1 MWFLK
6 VKGDGSAQQK
16 GGRTIRSY
24 WLQGVFGLLVVVLA
38 AWVYLI
44 YQDQLTTQS
53 KGKRQVESVA
63 QVIAGSI
70 STNLEQQLALIQ
82 GLAQQ
87 PGLADLFSALDEDG
101 LGGEQARL
109 TRLIPDALQVRL
121 LSAGLNEP
129 DTSETPNM
137 GYASLLLLR
146 KAEKSNAVV
155 PAELHQFGT
164 PHQHIAIAS
173 SVLPSNGGSVSGV
186 VHAAYSID
194 MLKKIFSGID
204 ALPGRI
210 EVQQTLS
217 GTDQLVIIGKGDKPS
232 AGVKPDGLIRVNG
245 SIWQIAYWGGT
256 GTQFDLMG
264 SLQLMVPGLLL
275 FLLIALIMFRL
286 SQQMM
291 KALKQDQQTILS
303 LVEALV
309 VGRPPKGQPAQLGD
323 LQSTLEVMEHQ
334 IREFRT
340 AQAEKGRIKR
350 DLTTSDSELG
360 IDISE
365 VAAKPVVDTPL
376 TSAVNIDIPAEIYR
390 AYDIRGVIGETI
402 TEEIV
407 TQLGQGIGSEIF
419 EKGYQKIVVARDTR
433 NSSEA
438 LQSALIQGLQASG
451 RDVIDIGMVPT
462 PLLYYAV
469 HELNAECGVVVTG
482 SHNPPQYNGLKL
494 VVGGDAPTQD
504 EIQDLR
510 RLIDAGQLLQ
520 GEGSFDSQEII
531 DHYIERVISDT
542 RLGQPLKVVV
552 DCGNGAASVVAPE
565 LYRQLGCEVV
575 ELYCTPD
582 GDFPNHHPNP
592 GDPKTMRDLQ
602 QAVVEHQ
609 AALGIAFDGDADR
622 IGIVDSSGKLI
633 WPDRLLMYL
642 AIDILTR
649 EPGGDIIYDV
659 KCSRHLANVVLSN
672 GGRPLMWKSGHSML
686 KAKMKETHA
695 LLAGEFSGH
704 ILFAE
709 RWYGFD
715 DGIYAGARLLEIL
728 SLDYRT
734 SAEVFAEL
742 PESLT
747 TPEYTLEME
756 EGRAKEVMAE
766 IEKLPDFPGARI
778 VKIDG
783 LRAEFE
789 QGWGLVRASNTVP
802 ALLFRFEANSE
813 ADLQHLQ
820 SLFRDML
827 GQIDPSLQSPF

>member
-1 MWFLK
+1 MGFLK
-6 VKGDGSAQQK
+6 HKGEGSNQQK

-24 WLQGVFGLLVVVLA
+24 WIQGMIGLLVITLA
-38 AWVYLI
+38 AWGYLI
-44 YQDQLTTQS
+44 YENQSSNQS
-53 KGKRQVESVA
+53 KVKRQVESLA
-63 QVIAGSI
+63 KIIAGSI
-70 STNLEQQLALIQ
+70 STSLDQQLAVIQ

-87 PGLADLFSALDEDG
+87 PGLAERLNSLDEVG
-101 LGGEQARL
+101 LAAEQARL
-109 TRLIPDALQVRL
+109 TRLVPDALQIRL
-121 LSAGLNEP
+121 LPVGLNVP
-129 DTSETPNM
+129 DTSQTPNM
-137 GYASLLLLR
+137 GYASLMLLR
-146 KAEKSNAVV
+146 KAEKSDAVQ
-155 PAELHQFGT
+155 PAELHQFRT
-164 PHQHIAIAS
+164 PYQHIAIAS
-173 SVLPSNGGSVSGV
+173 GVSSMNGGSIAGV
-186 VHAAYSID
+186 IHAAYSMN
-194 MLKKIFSGID
+194 MLKKIFSGVD
-204 ALPGRI
+204 DLPGRI

-217 GTDQLVIIGKGDKPS
+217 DNDQLAIIGKGDTPS
-232 AGVKPDGLIRVNG
+232 AGVRPDGLIPVKG
-245 SIWQIAYWGGT
+245 SIWQIAYWGST
-256 GTQFDLMG
+256 GMQFDLMDN
-264 SLQLMVPGLLL
+264 LQLMVPGLLL
-275 FLLIALIMFRL
+275 LLLTALLMFRL

-291 KALKQDQQTILS
+291 NALKRDQQTILS

-334 IREFRT
+334 IKEFRSV
-340 AQAEKGRIKR
+340 QAEKGRVKR
-350 DLTTSDSELG
+350 DIATDGSGFG
-360 IDISE
+360 IEIDEMSNKSVLDIALAGGASIE
-365 VAAKPVVDTPL
+365 
-376 TSAVNIDIPAEIYR
+376 IPSEIYR
-390 AYDIRGVIGETI
+390 AYDIRGIVGETI
-402 TEEIV
+402 NGEIF
-407 TQLGQGIGSEIF
+407 TLLGQGIGSEIF
-419 EKGYQKIVVARDTR
+419 EKGYQNIVVARDMR
-433 NSSEA
+433 NSSET

-469 HELNAECGVVVTG
+469 NELDAECGIMVTG
-482 SHNPPQYNGLKL
+482 SHNPPQYNGLKM
-494 VVGGDAPTQD
+494 VIGGEPPTP
-504 EIQDLR
+504 EEVQDLR

-531 DHYIERVISDT
+531 NDYIERVISDT

-582 GDFPNHHPNP
+582 GDFPNHHPDP
-592 GDPKTMRDLQ
+592 GDPKNMQDLQ
-602 QAVVEHQ
+602 KAVLEHE

-633 WPDRLLMYL
+633 WPDRILMYL

-659 KCSRHLANVVLSN
+659 KCSRHLANVILSN

-742 PESLT
+742 PESLS
-747 TPEYTLEME
+747 TPEYVLDME
-756 EGRAKEVMAE
+756 EGRAQDVMAA
-766 IEKLPDFPGARI
+766 IEKLPDLPGARI

-789 QGWGLVRASNTVP
+789 QGWGLVRASNTIP

-813 ADLQHLQ
+813 DDLQHLQ

-827 GQIDPSLQSPF
+827 GQIDPSLQPPF

>member
-1 MWFLK
+1 
-6 VKGDGSAQQK
+6 
-16 GGRTIRSY
+16 
-24 WLQGVFGLLVVVLA
+24 
-38 AWVYLI
+38 
-44 YQDQLTTQS
+44 
-53 KGKRQVESVA
+53 
-63 QVIAGSI
+63 VI
-70 STNLEQQLALIQ
+70 
-82 GLAQQ
+82 
-87 PGLADLFSALDEDG
+87 
-101 LGGEQARL
+101 
-109 TRLIPDALQVRL
+109 
-121 LSAGLNEP
+121 
-129 DTSETPNM
+129 
-137 GYASLLLLR
+137 
-146 KAEKSNAVV
+146 
-155 PAELHQFGT
+155 
-164 PHQHIAIAS
+164 
-173 SVLPSNGGSVSGV
+173 
-186 VHAAYSID
+186 HAAYSID
-194 MLKKIFSGID
+194 MLKKMFSSID
-204 ALPGRI
+204 DLPGRI
-210 EVQQTLS
+210 EIQQTLS
-217 GTDQLVIIGKGDKPS
+217 EKDQLVIIGKGDKPS
-232 AGVKPDGLIRVNG
+232 HGVQPDGLIPVKG
-245 SIWQIAYWGGT
+245 SIWRIAYWGAAGT
-256 GTQFDLMG
+256 TGFDLMG
-264 SLQLMVPGLLL
+264 NLQLMAPGLLL
-275 FLLIALIMFRL
+275 FFLAALIMFRL

-291 KALKQDQQTILS
+291 NALKGDQQTILS

-309 VGRPPKGQPAQLGD
+309 VGRPPKGQSAQLGD

-334 IREFRT
+334 IREYRS
-340 AQAEKGRIKR
+340 ARAEKGRTKR
-350 DLTTSDSELG
+350 DFTASDSELG

-365 VAAKPVVDTPL
+365 VAVNPVVDTPL
-376 TSAVNIDIPAEIYR
+376 AGATNIDIPAEIYR
-390 AYDIRGVIGETI
+390 AYDIRGIVGETI

-407 TQLGQGIGSEIF
+407 RLLGKGIGSEIF

-433 NSSEA
+433 NSSES

-462 PLLYYAV
+462 PLLYFAV
-469 HELNAECGVVVTG
+469 HELGAECGVVVTG

-531 DHYIERVISDT
+531 DPYIERVISDT

-582 GDFPNHHPNP
+582 GDFPNHHPDP
-592 GDPKTMRDLQ
+592 GDPKTMQDLQ
-602 QAVVEHQ
+602 KAVIEHQ

-622 IGIVDSSGKLI
+622 IGVVDSSGKLI

-659 KCSRHLANVVLSN
+659 KCSRHLANIVLSN

-704 ILFAE
+704 ILFSE

-715 DGIYAGARLLEIL
+715 DGIYTGARLLEIL

-747 TPEYTLEME
+747 TPEYTLKME
-756 EGRAKEVMAE
+756 EGRANEIMAA
-766 IEKLPDFPGARI
+766 IEKLPDLPGARMAN
-778 VKIDG
+778 IDG

-789 QGWGLVRASNTVP
+789 QGWGLVRASNTIP

-813 ADLQHLQ
+813 EGLQHLQ

-827 GQIDPSLQSPF
+827 GQIDANLQPPF